1 MLKKIRVTLAC
12 FFFLAINLL
21 ILDFSGI
28 LHSYLSW
35 LAKIQ
40 LLPAILSQSF
50 IIVISLIILTL
61 LFGRFYCSIICPL
74 GVFQDLFSWISGKVR
89 KKTFL
94 IQKRKQYCKV
104 YHLSC
109 FRTIDCFRVKLHC
122 NSYSAI

>member
-1 MLKKIRVTLAC
+1 MMLKKIRVSFAC
-12 FFFLAINLL
+12 FFSLAINLL

-74 GVFQDLFSWISGKVR
+74 
-89 KKTFL
+89 
-94 IQKRKQYCKV
+94 
-104 YHLSC
+104 
-109 FRTIDCFRVKLHC
+109 
-122 NSYSAI
+122 